1 VYGIIKHDGAAL
13 PRLQLFPIRNMTL
26 KETGD
31 WQPFADIA
39 DLDQEDD
46 ATETMCIVDGA
57 NGIYV
62 PQAFCR
68 RYEKTDKVEQEDWEI
83 CLSGPDH
90 EYYWES
96 WNNILDNWGGEE
108 TDGAGNTFEISLY
121 QDGDLY
127 QCRRPA
133 TQNVRGAK

>member
-1 VYGIIKHDGAAL
+1 MVLLNMTGAAL
-13 PRLQLFPIRNMTL
+13 SRFSLSLRNMTL
-26 KETGD
+26 NETIN

-39 DLDQEDD
+39 EFDQEEDD

-68 RYEKTDKVEQEDWEI
+68 RYEKTDKVEQEDWDI

-90 EYYWES
+90 EFYWEA
-96 WNNILDNWGGEE
+96 WENILNHWGGEE
-108 TDGAGNTFEISLY
+108 TDGAGNTFEIYLY

-127 QCRRPA
+127 QCRRPV
-133 TQNVRGAK
+133 TPVQ

>member
-1 VYGIIKHDGAAL
+1 MYGIIKHDGAVLSRLSL
-13 PRLQLFPIRNMTL
+13 PLRNMTL
-26 KETGD
+26 NETSD

-39 DLDQEDD
+39 EFDQEEDD

-68 RYEKTDKVEQEDWEI
+68 RYEKTDKVEQEDWDI

-90 EYYWES
+90 EFYWEA
-96 WNNILDNWGGEE
+96 WENILNDWGGEE
-108 TDGAGNTFEISLY
+108 TDGAGNTFEIYLF

-127 QCRRPA
+127 QCRRPV
-133 TQNVRGAK
+133 TPVQ